1 MDGRS
6 KARRQRWMQRAEA
19 AYRRM
24 FEGKSAEELVTLTQ
38 REDMAVLIG
47 KELAAFLLEEH
58 VAMDPAAQPVEAST
72 TCCPKCG
79 QPGRQAAEADTELS
93 ERTVSTRVGQIGVRR
108 QRWRCGK
115 CRIFFFPLDVRLTLG
130 TEGYSPVLLAKAV
143 RQASKASSFA
153 EASDDLRELA
163 EIEISATHLWRLSE
177 RVGAEWAEVRDEE
190 VEKFRHAKL
199 ERAYKEPPRGA
210 AAVML
215 DGGRLQTRVEEGGR
229 GVREASWRESKVAC
243 CLTLQTTAQ
252 AVDPQPEP
260 PAKFLEPT
268 EASRLASEVKRRS
281 RPASEHSGENSQ
293 ESKSSK
299 RKKPKKPAKRRGLR
313 KPKRTRVR
321 TVVATM
327 ANSETFGWQVAA
339 EVHRRG
345 LDRAQRKACVCD
357 GQAYNWS
364 IYEMHLLPAGFVAV
378 LDFVHLL
385 AYLYDAAHALQ
396 GSDAA
401 RGWKTYEQ
409 WLRWAWS
416 GKVGRLLS
424 SLRAGA
430 AKLTKR
436 GSAAA
441 ARKQTVEEALTYV
454 TNNRQRMNYPEYRR
468 LGLPVSSAPVE
479 STIKQIN
486 RRVKGSEKFW
496 LEGGAEAILQLR
508 AAQLSQDD
516 RWTSYWSRPRKHRRA
531 VGSGRLAQGV

>member
-1 MDGRS
+1 
-6 KARRQRWMQRAEA
+6 
-19 AYRRM
+19 
-24 FEGKSAEELVTLTQ
+24 V
-38 REDMAVLIG
+38 
-47 KELAAFLLEEH
+47 
-58 VAMDPAAQPVEAST
+58 
-72 TCCPKCG
+72 
-79 QPGRQAAEADTELS
+79 
-93 ERTVSTRVGQIGVRR
+93 
-108 QRWRCGK
+108 
-115 CRIFFFPLDVRLTLG
+115 
-130 TEGYSPVLLAKAV
+130 LAKAV

-153 EASDDLRELA
+153 EASEDLRELA
-163 EIEISATHLWRLSE
+163 DVEISATHLQRLSE
-177 RVGAEWAEVRDEE
+177 RIGAEWADVRDEE
-190 VEKFRHAKL
+190 VEKFRQAKL
-199 ERAYKEPPRGA
+199 ERGYKEAPRGV

-215 DGGRLQTRVEEGGR
+215 DGGRLQTRAEDGGR

-252 AVDPQPEP
+252 TADPQPEP

-268 EASRLASEVKRRS
+268 EAARLASEVKRRS
-281 RPASEHSGENSQ
+281 RPVSERRGENSK

-299 RKKPKKPAKRRGLR
+299 GKKKGKKPARRRGLR
-313 KPKRTRVR
+313 KRKRTRVR

-327 ANSETFGWQVAA
+327 ENSERFGWQVAA

-345 LDRAQRKACVCD
+345 LDRAKRKACVCD

-364 IYEMHLLPAGFVAV
+364 IFEMHLLPAGFVAI
-378 LDFVHLL
+378 LDFVHLV
-385 AYLYDAAHALQ
+385 AYLYDAAQALH

-409 WLRWAWS
+409 WLGCAWS
-416 GKVGRLLS
+416 GKVGTLLS
-424 SLRAGA
+424 SLRAAA
-430 AKLTKR
+430 AKLARR
-436 GSAAA
+436 GSAAS
-441 ARKQTVEEALTYV
+441 ARKQTVDETLTYV
-454 TNNRQRMNYPEYRR
+454 TNNRERMDYPEYRR

-516 RWTSYWSRPRKHRRA
+516 RWVRYWSRPRKHRRA